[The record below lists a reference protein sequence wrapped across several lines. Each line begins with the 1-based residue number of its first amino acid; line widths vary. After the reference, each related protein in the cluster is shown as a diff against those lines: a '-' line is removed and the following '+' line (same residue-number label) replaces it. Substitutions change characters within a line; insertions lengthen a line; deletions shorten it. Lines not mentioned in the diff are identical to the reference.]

1 MRQLRP
7 RWQRLSLTR
16 MLSRPRRCAASGTF
30 WAHEAWGLA
39 TPPDAVTFSKKM
51 QLAGYYCTEEL
62 VPKAAYRIFNTWMG
76 DPARLLQLEAV
87 VACVKQYGLVANAAA
102 AGGAL
107 KAGLERLAGRFPA
120 HVSAV
125 RGMGTLV
132 AFDVPGGTAAR
143 DALVGKLRTAG
154 VDIPTCGESTV
165 RARPGLFFTQRHAE
179 QFLGILEGELAK
191 L

>member
-1 MRQLRP
+1 M
-7 RWQRLSLTR
+7 
-16 MLSRPRRCAASGTF
+16 
-30 WAHEAWGLA
+30 
-39 TPPDAVTFSKKM
+39 TFSKKM

-107 KAGLERLAGRFPA
+107 KAGLERLATRFPA

-125 RGMGTLV
+125 RGAGTLV

-154 VDIPTCGESTV
+154 VDIPSCGDNTI
-165 RARPGLFFTQRHAE
+165 RARPGLFFAQRHAE
-179 QFLGILEGELAK
+179 QFLGILEGVLAK

>member
-1 MRQLRP
+1 M
-7 RWQRLSLTR
+7 
-16 MLSRPRRCAASGTF
+16 
-30 WAHEAWGLA
+30 
-39 TPPDAVTFSKKM
+39 TFSKKM

-87 VACVKQYGLVANAAA
+87 VQCVKQYGLVANAAA
-102 AGGAL
+102 AGGVL
-107 KAGLERLAGRFPA
+107 KAGLERLAARFPA

-125 RGMGTLV
+125 RGVGTLV
-132 AFDVPGGTAAR
+132 AFDVPGGPAAR

-154 VDIPTCGESTV
+154 VDIPSCGESTI
-165 RARPGLFFTQRHAE
+165 RARPGLFFTQRHSE
-179 QFLGILEGELAK
+179 QFLGILEGVLAK